1 MQTTDHPKRRSLL
14 RIHSLR
20 QRYLLVALCV
30 ALMILT
36 SALVIHEYVEQTRN
50 ATADSIARRSEAA
63 HHSRAVRDAIWGTEY
78 ALQTYVLSPS
88 DAARTA
94 VEDQLAEAGRHAR
107 ILGALDWIRDEKL
120 DAGVARLAEAISEL
134 DLQARRLMAV
144 RSDLDQLFPASG
156 ILDDTLSPANAHFN
170 TLVQLAL
177 SEAEAETPGSPG
189 QRLFEQV
196 QHAWGQ
202 MIGAFRLYLI
212 RRAGIYGDSERGLLD
227 ARHDIDLHYGRV
239 LELLEQLR
247 ALSDGGR
254 LGLQGGESLSGMRQA
269 AETWHAAFEMFR
281 RQEEQAGWRADAPLI
296 AEHIQPLY
304 AEIWQLLDRV
314 DNQVETAARSEV
326 ALWALVARRLIQNTW
341 LLAGIAFLVIGIG
354 YVYFQRT
361 VLGPISSLTRA
372 MKAVADGDT
381 HQPLPRENSIEAR
394 NLVQA
399 FEQMQARI
407 DERQRALRHQTLHD
421 DLTGLP
427 NRTLLHDR
435 LQQTLSRANRHGRP
449 FCLLMLDLDRFKEI
463 NDTLGHDAGDEVLR
477 EVAERLSGLLRR
489 TDTVARLGGDE
500 FAVLLPDTGIEEAE
514 AMALRISERIEQPI
528 RRQDHQLLVG
538 SSIGIAN
545 YPEHGHDVATLIK
558 RADVAM
564 YVAKQE
570 GLTHSV
576 YDIDADRHSVGRL
589 SLIGEFRKAI
599 DDDELVLAFHPKLAV
614 SDGRLVGVE
623 VLLRWPRWSSIAP
636 EYLIQTAEQT
646 ALIRPLTLWV
656 LNRALAQCA
665 DWRSRGWDIPVA
677 VNLSTW
683 NLDHSDIGDRVDAL
697 LREHRLPGRCL
708 ELEIT
713 ENAMMKNPERAN
725 RILGRLSQ
733 LGVQLSVDDY
743 GTGFSSLAYLK
754 QMPVDRIKIDK
765 SFVMD
770 MLEDDNDAVIVR
782 STIDL
787 AHNLGLEVVAE
798 GVENQEIWDLLEILR
813 CDHAQGFHIARP
825 MEIEDF
831 EAWLAQRDEAP
842 RACTRP
848 HLSLI
853 QGP

>member
-1 MQTTDHPKRRSLL
+1 MQTTDQPTQGSLL

-20 QRYLLVALCV
+20 QRYLLVALGV
-30 ALMILT
+30 ALVLLT
-36 SALVIHEYVEQTRN
+36 SALIIQEYVEQTRN
-50 ATADSIARRSEAA
+50 ATADSVARRSEAA
-63 HHSRAVRDAIWGTEY
+63 RHNRAVRSAIWGTEY
-78 ALQTYVLSPS
+78 ALQAYVLSPS
-88 DAARTA
+88 DPARRAA
-94 VEDQLAEAGRHAR
+94 EDRLAEADRHAR
-107 ILGALDWIRDEKL
+107 TLRALDWIHQEGL
-120 DAGVARLAEAISEL
+120 DGPARRLAEAIVEL
-134 DLQARRLMAV
+134 ERQALRLMAV
-144 RSDLDQLFPASG
+144 RSDLGQLFPASG
-156 ILDDTLSPANAHFN
+156 ILDDALSPANARFN
-170 TLVQLAL
+170 TLAQLAL
-177 SEAEAETPGSPG
+177 GEAEAETADAAR
-189 QRLFEQV
+189 RLFEQV

-202 MIGAFRLYLI
+202 MIGAFRLYLV
-212 RRAGIYGDSERGLLD
+212 RRAGIYGDSERGLD
-227 ARHDIDLHYGRV
+227 NARHDIDLHHGRV
-239 LELLEQLR
+239 LELLERLQ
-247 ALSDGGR
+247 ALSDRGR
-254 LGLQGGESLSGMRQA
+254 LGLQGSES
-269 AETWHAAFEMFR
+269 
-281 RQEEQAGWRADAPLI
+281 QAGWRADAPLI
-296 AEHIQPLY
+296 ANRIQPLY
-304 AEIWQLLDRV
+304 AEIWQLLDTI
-314 DNQVETAARSEV
+314 DNQVEAAARSEV
-326 ALWALVARRLIQNTW
+326 ALWALVARRLIQHTW
-341 LLAGIAFLVIGIG
+341 LLAGIAFLIIGIG

-372 MKAVADGDT
+372 MKAATAGSP
-381 HQPLPRENSIEAR
+381 PLPIIEAR

-399 FEQMQARI
+399 FQQMRARI

-435 LQQTLSRANRHGRP
+435 LQQALSRANRHGRP
-449 FCLLMLDLDRFKEI
+449 LCLLMLDLDRFKEI

-477 EVAERLSGLLRR
+477 EIAQRLSGLLRR

-500 FAVLLPDTGIEEAE
+500 FAVLLPDTGVGEAE
-514 AMALRISERIEQPI
+514 AMARRISEHIEQPI

-576 YDIDADRHSVGRL
+576 YDLDADRHSLGRL
-589 SLIGEFRKAI
+589 SLIGELRKAI
-599 DDDELVLAFHPKLAV
+599 DGDELVLAFQPKLAV

-623 VLLRWPRWSSIAP
+623 VLLRWPRWSRITP

-656 LNRALAQCA
+656 LDRALAQCA
-665 DWRSRGWDIPVA
+665 EWRSRGWDIPVA

-713 ENAMMKNPERAN
+713 ENAMMRNPERAI

-733 LGVQLSVDDY
+733 LGIQLSVDDY

-798 GVENQEIWDLLEILR
+798 GVENREIWDLLEILR
-813 CDHAQGFHIARP
+813 CDQAQGFHIARP
-825 MEIEDF
+825 METGDF
-831 EAWLAQRDEAP
+831 EAWLGQRHEAP
-842 RACTRP
+842 QAGSRP